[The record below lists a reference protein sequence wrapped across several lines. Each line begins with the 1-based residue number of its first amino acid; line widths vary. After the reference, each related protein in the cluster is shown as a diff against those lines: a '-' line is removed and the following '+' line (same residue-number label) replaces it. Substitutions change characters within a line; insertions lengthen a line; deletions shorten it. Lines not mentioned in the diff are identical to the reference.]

1 MRDALEILTQLTH
14 ATGHV
19 FWPLDSSLPEA
30 TAFCAD
36 KLFGPSQ
43 LTDAYLLG
51 LAIAKTGTLV
61 TLDRGIVQLAGA
73 AYANHVL
80 LLK

>member
-1 MRDALEILTQLTH
+1 MRDALEILTQLTQT
-14 ATGHV
+14 AGHI
-19 FWPLDSSLPEA
+19 FWPLDSSLREA

-51 LAIAKTGTLV
+51 LTIAKGGTLV

-73 AYANHVL
+73 TYAHHVL
-80 LLK
+80 LL